1 VPWNTGTERKPQRL
15 IINCRWGFGVS
26 GGRTGNP
33 RSPAYLQEED
43 VIMILKELRE
53 CLDSHDV
60 KYTIISHSP
69 AFTAQEIAATAHI
82 SGREVA
88 KTVIVNTEDKKV
100 MVVLPASH
108 MIDFRLLSEG
118 LGTKKTILA
127 TETEF
132 KDLFENCEVGAMP
145 PFGSLFGMDV
155 VVSKALAEDEEIAFN
170 AGTHRE
176 LVMMRYADFE
186 RLVHPKIL
194 NFTVPKRTHG
204 VIEAR
209 DFE

>member
-1 VPWNTGTERKPQRL
+1 MV
-15 IINCRWGFGVS
+15 
-26 GGRTGNP
+26 
-33 RSPAYLQEED
+33 
-43 VIMILKELRE
+43 LKKLRE

-60 KYTIISHSP
+60 KYTIVSHSP

-88 KTVIVNTEDKKV
+88 KTVIVNTESKKM

-118 LGTKKTILA
+118 LGTKKTVLA

-132 KDLFENCEVGAMP
+132 KDLFEDCEVGAMP
-145 PFGSLFGMDV
+145 PFGMLFGMEV
-155 VVSKALAEDEEIAFN
+155 IVSKALSEDKEIAFN

-176 LVMMRYADFE
+176 LVMMNYPDFE

-204 VIEAR
+204 VPETR
-209 DFE
+209 EFEY